1 VKTNGQHTLPANA
14 VVKHCNLDVAVTGF
28 DASLVV
34 HKHTHT
40 HKLFIKQCNLLLF
53 NGGHVVQLGKTDL
66 AQLALLFVF
75 FCNFSGLPHF
85 EAQGLFLCH
94 MRTSLCVS
102 GVWDLTIV
110 TSTFV

>member
-1 VKTNGQHTLPANA
+1 MPANA

-85 EAQGLFLCH
+85 EAQGLFFMSHAYFTMLQWSMGSYHSYFYFC
-94 MRTSLCVS
+94 LDCK
-102 GVWDLTIV
+102 
-110 TSTFV
+110 